1 MRPIWTGSIGFGLVN
16 IPVRLYSA
24 TEESTIPFVSLDKNN
39 HARIRYKK
47 VNETT
52 GKEVKYE
59 DIVKGYELGK
69 NMVIV
74 DDEDIKKA
82 SPEKMDQLTIV
93 QFIKEDEIDPRYFE
107 KPYYLEPDKQGAKA
121 YALLRDALKK
131 EGKAA
136 LGPLVFHRREW
147 ICLVKPQDDVL
158 VMHRLRFPEE
168 IRETTTLTIP
178 KADVKDAELKMA
190 AALIN
195 QLTMP
200 FKPEDFKDEF
210 SEKLMKVI
218 ENKAKGKTTTNKPLK
233 VVHSSTTQDL
243 MQILKDSLKPATRK
257 KAS

>member
-16 IPVRLYSA
+16 IPVRMYSA

-168 IRETTTLTIP
+168 IRDTTTLTIP
-178 KADVKDAELKMA
+178 KAEVKDAELKMA

-243 MQILKDSLKPATRK
+243 MQILKESLKPAPRK

>member
-178 KADVKDAELKMA
+178 RAEVKDAELKMA

-218 ENKAKGKTTTNKPLK
+218 ENKAKGKTTTNKTLK

-243 MQILKDSLKPATRK
+243 MQILKDSLKPAPRK

>member
-47 VNETT
+47 VNEST

-93 QFIKEDEIDPRYFE
+93 QFIKEDEIDSRYFE

-178 KADVKDAELKMA
+178 KAEVKDAELKMA

-218 ENKAKGKTTTNKPLK
+218 ENKAKGKTSTNKPLK
-233 VVHSSTTQDL
+233 VVHSSTTHDL
-243 MQILKDSLKPATRK
+243 MQILKDSLKPAPRK

>member
-52 GKEVKYE
+52 GKEVKFE
-59 DIVKGYELGK
+59 DILKAYELGK

-178 KADVKDAELKMA
+178 KAEVKDAELKMA

-243 MQILKDSLKPATRK
+243 MQILKDSLKPAARK

>member
-82 SPEKMDQLTIV
+82 SPEKMDQLSIV

-147 ICLVKPQDDVL
+147 ICLVKPQDDVM

-168 IRETTTLTIP
+168 IRDTSTLTIP
-178 KADVKDAELKMA
+178 KADIKDAELKMA
-190 AALIN
+190 SALIN

-218 ENKAKGKTTTNKPLK
+218 ENKAKGKTTATKSLK

-243 MQILKDSLKPATRK
+243 MQILKDSLKPAPRK

>member
-47 VNETT
+47 VNEST

-93 QFIKEDEIDPRYFE
+93 QFIKEDEIDSRYFE

-178 KADVKDAELKMA
+178 KAEVKDAELKMA

-210 SEKLMKVI
+210 SEKLIKVI
-218 ENKAKGKTTTNKPLK
+218 ENKAKGKTSTNKPLK

-243 MQILKDSLKPATRK
+243 MQILKDSLKPAPRK

>member
-52 GKEVKYE
+52 GKEVKFE

-178 KADVKDAELKMA
+178 KAEVKDAELKMA

-243 MQILKDSLKPATRK
+243 MQILKDSLKPAARK